1 MKSWKKISI
10 FCLLCIILLLGYLMP
25 EAVNILQDRQIDGR
39 VETVSAEST
48 ELQMG
53 SDLSLSEKFSV
64 IDHASSSV
72 DLESAQNMEYESAEE
87 CLNAE
92 LAKLFPS
99 TAKDPFSV
107 SGFSETEHTI
117 TLYVYEEK
125 SVLLWDFDLESNE
138 GDQIHL
144 LLDDDSG
151 LILSFTYQPKSESVK
166 DLFETIEE
174 SCSMTANDYLDSL
187 ATRYVE
193 YLRAS
198 YNLSGTEISYEWALD
213 ELENLLGDSDN
224 IPDILKNA
232 DADSADADENTDADE
247 GSADAG
253 EDTDAGEGSA
263 DAGGD
268 TGAGEGSA
276 QNESG
281 QKTDPLWKNSSDSL
295 RNYNPSADTSSQESF
310 SGSDTDSDSIDKAVV
325 NQWKT
330 CVHFSRNDE
339 ETYTLELILEKDLL
353 TIHNTE

>member
-1 MKSWKKISI
+1 MKPWKKISI

-25 EAVNILQDRQIDGR
+25 DAVNILQDRQIDGR

-48 ELQMG
+48 QLQIS

-87 CLNAE
+87 CLSTE

-99 TAKDPFSV
+99 TADDPFSV
-107 SGFSETEHTI
+107 SDFSETKHTI

-125 SVLLWDFDLESNE
+125 SVLLWDFYLETGE
-138 GDQIHL
+138 GNQIHL

-151 LILSFTYQPKSESVK
+151 LILSFSYKPNQESGE
-166 DLFETIEE
+166 DLFEIIEE
-174 SCSMTANDYLDSL
+174 NCSMAANDYLDSL

-213 ELENLLGDSDN
+213 ELESLFGDSDS
-224 IPDILKNA
+224 IPDIIKNPDESPAGA
-232 DADSADADENTDADE
+232 DADTNVS
-247 GSADAG
+247 
-253 EDTDAGEGSA
+253 ED
-263 DAGGD
+263 
-268 TGAGEGSA
+268 SA

-281 QKTDPLWKNSSDSL
+281 KEEDSLWKNPSDTL
-295 RNYNPSADTSSQESF
+295 RNYNPNADTSSQGSDSGAD
-310 SGSDTDSDSIDKAVV
+310 SGSDADSGPDADSDSIDKAAV

-330 CVHFSRNDE
+330 CVHFTRNDE
-339 ETYTLELILEKDLL
+339 ETYTLELILEKNML
-353 TIHNTE
+353 TIHSTE